1 MINALIDELV
11 KVSKDVSLLDTY
23 TFLNRNCAGILAQL
37 FLNIGI
43 STKSKGLNSRVPVLF
58 DNWLSGSLLTPYK
71 SIRSLFPQGVFHSVR
86 KLLNLNK
93 SISINDYSQWPNNSV
108 AQLRDKLTNTE
119 ILFLYRE
126 LWDMPVSLSDEL
138 IKGMPFIGG

>member
-58 DNWLSGSLLTPYK
+58 DNWLSGSLLYTYK
-71 SIRSLFPQGVFHSVR
+71 ER
-86 KLLNLNK
+86 KDAFQDNEYLQAKRKN
-93 SISINDYSQWPNNSV
+93 YE
-108 AQLRDKLTNTE
+108 KL
-119 ILFLYRE
+119 ILANE
-126 LWDMPVSLSDEL
+126 NI
-138 IKGMPFIGG
+138 IKEAV